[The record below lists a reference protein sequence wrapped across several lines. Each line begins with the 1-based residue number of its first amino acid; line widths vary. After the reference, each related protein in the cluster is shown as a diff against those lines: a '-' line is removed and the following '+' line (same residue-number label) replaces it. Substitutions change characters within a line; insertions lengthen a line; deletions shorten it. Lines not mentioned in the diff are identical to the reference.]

1 MINFQRVKIIG
12 MVIGKGPGC
21 WVLGVRTQNPE
32 PSTQYPSNQHLVTMI
47 KNYFKIA
54 IRNIRRYSTYS
65 ILNISGMAIGMACS
79 ILILLWVQDE
89 WSYDRHFKD
98 ANNLYRVLEKTVSI
112 DGHLFQEAKPPT
124 ALAAALKEQYPEILW
139 STKYLT
145 FPVTLQKGDEYIS
158 EVVAFADKDF
168 LKMFDIE
175 FKRGDIN
182 SVFNG
187 PQNIVL
193 TEEMAHKYFGNDD
206 PVGKT
211 LKPSGFIFTV
221 AGVVKSLPH
230 NSHLKFDFLVPFE
243 YLKGMGLNMND
254 WGAHGSCYSYI
265 ELKAGTDSKFVDN
278 KIKDIVQRNLKDPVY
293 KPEIFLQNVK
303 KIHLYSSG
311 KYAFDLPGMGD
322 VTYVR
327 ILGVVAIFIL
337 VIACI
342 NFMSLATA
350 QSTRRVKEI
359 GMRKIAGASKTK
371 IILQFLGETLLIV
384 LAAHIISMI
393 LVELFLHGFNNLTGK
408 QLFVD
413 YQNAGLYFWLITVV
427 LVCTLLAGSYPALYL
442 SSLKP
447 LNIIN
452 GIINKPG
459 NAGFRRVIV
468 VLQFSL
474 SFLLIIFTLIVGSQ
488 LKFLQHGN
496 LGLDINNI
504 GHFRFNG
511 IRNETL
517 KAELA
522 SNPDILSTTIEAPD
536 VFDADGTAQ
545 SFDWE
550 GNKVNGEFYFSALY
564 TDADFAKTFQL
575 ELKDGRFFSP
585 DFPGDTTALVINETA
600 SKLIGFK
607 EPVGKILTSGG
618 DKFRIIGVVK
628 DFHIKSLHTKIEPLA
643 MLKLNGMNGNC
654 YIRMKPG
661 HITSTVDYVKKIFKS
676 HNLDYPLQFK
686 FLDDDYDKLYR
697 TEQRIGKILGYSSFL
712 AIIISCMGLIGLSL
726 FMIEIRTK
734 EIGIRKVNGAKA
746 IKIFLLLSK
755 EYLVLVLISIL
766 IASPIAWFGINKWL
780 QSYGFLLWLA

>member
-1 MINFQRVKIIG
+1 
-12 MVIGKGPGC
+12 
-21 WVLGVRTQNPE
+21 
-32 PSTQYPSNQHLVTMI
+32 
-47 KNYFKIA
+47 
-54 IRNIRRYSTYS
+54 
-65 ILNISGMAIGMACS
+65 MAVGMACS

-98 ANNLYRVLEKTVSI
+98 ADNLYRVLEKTVSI

-124 ALAAALKEQYPEILW
+124 ALAAALKEQYPEIIR
-139 STKYLT
+139 SSKYLNL
-145 FPVTLQKGDEYIS
+145 PISLKKDDDYIL
-158 EVVAFADKDF
+158 EEVAFADEDF

-175 FKRGDIN
+175 FRRGDIK
-182 SVFNG
+182 SAFNG
-187 PQNIVL
+187 PMSIVL

-206 PVGKT
+206 PIGKT
-211 LKPSGFIFTV
+211 MKASGFAFTV
-221 AGVVKSLPH
+221 KGVVKSLPN
-230 NSHLKFDFLVPFE
+230 NSHLHFDFLVPFE
-243 YLKGMGLNMND
+243 FLKGMGVNMNA
-254 WGAHGSCYSYI
+254 WGSHGDCFSYI

-278 KIKDIVQRNLKDPVY
+278 KIKNIVQRNFKDPVY

-322 VTYVR
+322 ITYVR
-327 ILGVVAIFIL
+327 ILGLVAVFIL

-350 QSTRRVKEI
+350 QSTRRAKEI
-359 GMRKIAGASKTK
+359 GMRKVTGANKSK
-371 IILQFLGETLLIV
+371 IIFQFLGETLLIV
-384 LAAHIISMI
+384 LAAHVIAMI

-413 YQNAGLYFWLITVV
+413 YQNTGLYIGLITVV

-459 NAGFRRVIV
+459 KAGFRRVMV

-474 SFLLIIFTLIVGSQ
+474 SFLLIIFTLTVGNQ
-488 LKFLQHGN
+488 LKYLQHKN
-496 LGLDINNI
+496 LGLNIDNI
-504 GHFRFNG
+504 GHFTFRYG
-511 IRNETL
+511 IHNETL
-517 KAELA
+517 KAELGN
-522 SNPDILSTTIEAPD
+522 NPDILSTTIVTPD

-550 GNKVNGEFYFSALY
+550 GNKANGEFYFSALY

-585 DFPGDTTALVINETA
+585 DFPGDSTAVVINETA
-600 SKLIGFK
+600 AELIGFK
-607 EPVGKILTSGG
+607 EPVGKILTSSGV
-618 DKFRIIGVVK
+618 KFRIIGVVK

-643 MLKLNGMNGNC
+643 ITKWDLMGGNC

-661 HITSTVDYVKKIFKS
+661 HIASTVDYIKKIFKS

-734 EIGIRKVNGAKA
+734 EIGIRKVNGAKST
-746 IKIFLLLSK
+746 KIFLLLSK

-780 QSYGFLLWLA
+780 QSYAYRITLTPWIFALVGLIVLLIALLTVGLQSYRAASKNPVEALRNE

>member
-1 MINFQRVKIIG
+1 
-12 MVIGKGPGC
+12 
-21 WVLGVRTQNPE
+21 
-32 PSTQYPSNQHLVTMI
+32 
-47 KNYFKIA
+47 
-54 IRNIRRYSTYS
+54 
-65 ILNISGMAIGMACS
+65 MAIGMACS

-89 WSYDRHFKD
+89 WSYDRYLKD
-98 ANNLYRVLEKTVSI
+98 ADNLYRVLEKTISI

-124 ALAAALKEQYPEILW
+124 ALAAALKEQYPEILR
-139 STKYLT
+139 SSKYLNL
-145 FPVTLQKGDEYIS
+145 PISLQKDDEYIF
-158 EVVAFADKDF
+158 EVVAFADEDF

-175 FKRGDIN
+175 FKRGYIN
-182 SVFNG
+182 SAFNG
-187 PQNIVL
+187 PNNIVL
-193 TEEMAHKYFGNDD
+193 TEEMARKYYGNDD
-206 PVGKT
+206 PIGKT
-211 LKPSGFIFTV
+211 LKSSGFTFTV
-221 AGVVKSLPH
+221 TGVVKSLPH
-230 NSHLKFDFLVPFE
+230 NSHLHFDFLVPFE
-243 YLKGMGLNMND
+243 FLKGMGLNMND
-254 WGAHGSCYSYI
+254 WGAHGACFSYI
-265 ELKAGTDSKFVDN
+265 ELKEGTDSKFVDN
-278 KIKDIVQRNLKDPVY
+278 KIKNIVQRNLKDPVY

-322 VTYVR
+322 ITYIS
-327 ILGVVAIFIL
+327 ILGLVAVFVL

-350 QSTRRVKEI
+350 QSTRRAKEI
-359 GMRKIAGASKTK
+359 GMRKITGANKTK
-371 IILQFLGETLLIV
+371 IIFQFLGETLLIV
-384 LAAHIISMI
+384 LAAHVIAMI

-413 YQNAGLYFWLITVV
+413 YQNAGLYIGLITVV

-459 NAGFRRVIV
+459 KAGFRRVVV

-474 SFLLIIFTLIVGSQ
+474 SFLLIIFTLTVGNQ
-488 LKFLQHGN
+488 LKYLQHKN
-496 LGLDINNI
+496 LGLNIDNI
-504 GHFRFNG
+504 GHFSFRYG
-511 IRNETL
+511 LRNETL
-517 KAELA
+517 KAELGN
-522 SNPDILSTTIEAPD
+522 NPDILSTTIVTPD

-585 DFPGDTTALVINETA
+585 DFPGDSTAVVINETA
-600 SKLIGFK
+600 AEIIGFK
-607 EPVGKILTSGG
+607 EPIGKILTSSRI
-618 DKFRIIGVVK
+618 KFRIIGVVK

-643 MLKLNGMNGNC
+643 ITKWDLMGGNC

-661 HITSTVDYVKKIFKS
+661 HITSTVDYIKKIFKS

-734 EIGIRKVNGAKA
+734 EIGIRKVNGAKST
-746 IKIFLLLSK
+746 KIFLLLSK

-780 QSYGFLLWLA
+780 QSYAYRITLNPWIFALVGLIVLFIALLTVGFQSYKAARKNPIEALRYE

>member
-1 MINFQRVKIIG
+1 
-12 MVIGKGPGC
+12 
-21 WVLGVRTQNPE
+21 
-32 PSTQYPSNQHLVTMI
+32 
-47 KNYFKIA
+47 
-54 IRNIRRYSTYS
+54 
-65 ILNISGMAIGMACS
+65 MAIGMACS

-89 WSYDRHFKD
+89 WSYDRYLKD
-98 ANNLYRVLEKTVSI
+98 ADNLYRVLEKTISI

-124 ALAAALKEQYPEILW
+124 ALAAALKEQYPEILR
-139 STKYLT
+139 SSKYLNL
-145 FPVTLQKGDEYIS
+145 PISLQKDDEYIF
-158 EVVAFADKDF
+158 EVVAFADEDF

-175 FKRGDIN
+175 FKRGYIN
-182 SVFNG
+182 SAFNG
-187 PQNIVL
+187 PNNIVL
-193 TEEMAHKYFGNDD
+193 TEEMARKYYGNDD
-206 PVGKT
+206 PIGKT
-211 LKPSGFIFTV
+211 LKSSGFTFTV
-221 AGVVKSLPH
+221 TGVVKSLPH
-230 NSHLKFDFLVPFE
+230 NSHLHFDFLVPFE
-243 YLKGMGLNMND
+243 FLKGMGLNMND
-254 WGAHGSCYSYI
+254 WGAHGACFSYI
-265 ELKAGTDSKFVDN
+265 ELKEGTDSKFVDN

-322 VTYVR
+322 ITYIS
-327 ILGVVAIFIL
+327 ILGLVAVFVL

-350 QSTRRVKEI
+350 QSTRRAKEI
-359 GMRKIAGASKTK
+359 GMRKITGANKTK
-371 IILQFLGETLLIV
+371 IIFQFLGETLLIV
-384 LAAHIISMI
+384 LAAHVIAMI

-413 YQNAGLYFWLITVV
+413 YQNAGLYIGLITVV

-459 NAGFRRVIV
+459 KAGFRRVVV

-474 SFLLIIFTLIVGSQ
+474 SFLLIIFTLTVGNQ
-488 LKFLQHGN
+488 LKYLQHKN
-496 LGLDINNI
+496 LGLNIDNI
-504 GHFRFNG
+504 GHFSFRYG
-511 IRNETL
+511 LRNETL
-517 KAELA
+517 KAELGN
-522 SNPDILSTTIEAPD
+522 NPDILSTTIVTPD

-585 DFPGDTTALVINETA
+585 DFPGDSTAVVINETA
-600 SKLIGFK
+600 AEIIGFK
-607 EPVGKILTSGG
+607 EPIGKILTSSRI
-618 DKFRIIGVVK
+618 KFRIIGVVK

-643 MLKLNGMNGNC
+643 ITKWDLMGGNC

-661 HITSTVDYVKKIFKS
+661 HITSTVDYIKKIFKS

-734 EIGIRKVNGAKA
+734 EIGIRKVNGAKST
-746 IKIFLLLSK
+746 KIFLLLSK

-780 QSYGFLLWLA
+780 QSYAYRITLNPWIFALVGLIVLFIALLTVGFQSYKAARKNPIEALRYE

>member
-1 MINFQRVKIIG
+1 M
-12 MVIGKGPGC
+12 
-21 WVLGVRTQNPE
+21 L
-32 PSTQYPSNQHLVTMI
+32 

-54 IRNIRRYSTYS
+54 IRNISRYSTYS
-65 ILNISGMAIGMACS
+65 ILNISGMAVGMACS

-89 WSYDRHFKD
+89 WSYDRHLKD
-98 ANNLYRVLEKTVSI
+98 ANNLYRVLEKTISI

-124 ALAAALKEQYPEILW
+124 ALAAALKEQYPEIIR
-139 STKYLT
+139 SSKYLT
-145 FPVTLQKGDEYIS
+145 FPISFQKGDEYIP
-158 EVVAFADKDF
+158 EVVAFADEDF

-182 SVFNG
+182 SAFNG
-187 PQNIVL
+187 PMNIVL

-206 PVGKT
+206 PIGKT
-211 LKPSGFIFTV
+211 LKPSGFTFTIT
-221 AGVVKSLPH
+221 GVVKSLPH
-230 NSHLKFDFLVPFE
+230 NSHLNFDFLVPFE

-311 KYAFDLPGMGD
+311 KYAFDLPGQGD
-322 VTYVR
+322 VIYVR
-327 ILGVVAIFIL
+327 ILGLVAIFIL

-350 QSTRRVKEI
+350 QSTRRAKEI
-359 GMRKIAGASKTK
+359 GMRKITGASKTK

-384 LAAHIISMI
+384 LIAHIIAMI

-413 YQNAGLYFWLITVV
+413 YQNSGLYFWLITVV

-459 NAGFRRVIV
+459 KAGFRRVMV

-496 LGLDINNI
+496 LGININNI
-504 GHFRFNG
+504 GHFKFDG

-517 KAELA
+517 KAELGN
-522 SNPDILSTTIEAPD
+522 NPDILSTTIEAPD

-564 TDADFAKTFQL
+564 TDPDFAKTFQL
-575 ELKDGRFFSP
+575 ELKDGRFFSS
-585 DFPGDTTALVINETA
+585 DFPGDSTALVINETA
-600 SKLIGFK
+600 AEIISFK
-607 EPVGKILTSGG
+607 EPIGKILSSRG

-643 MLKLNGMNGNC
+643 ILKLNGMNGNC
-654 YIRMKPG
+654 YVRMKPG
-661 HITSTVDYVKKIFKS
+661 HITSTVDYIKKIFKS

-686 FLDDDYDKLYR
+686 FLDDEYDKLYR

-734 EIGIRKVNGAKA
+734 EIGIRKVNGAKS

-766 IASPIAWFGINKWL
+766 ISSPIAWFGINKWL
-780 QSYGFLLWLA
+780 QSYAYRTTLNPWIFAVVGLIVLFIALLTVGLQSYKAARKNPVDALRYE

>member
-1 MINFQRVKIIG
+1 
-12 MVIGKGPGC
+12 
-21 WVLGVRTQNPE
+21 
-32 PSTQYPSNQHLVTMI
+32 
-47 KNYFKIA
+47 
-54 IRNIRRYSTYS
+54 
-65 ILNISGMAIGMACS
+65 MACS

-98 ANNLYRVLEKTVSI
+98 ADNLYRVLEKTVSI

-124 ALAAALKEQYPEILW
+124 ALSAALKEQYPEVIRA
-139 STKYLT
+139 SKYLT
-145 FPVTLQKGDEYIS
+145 FNWSFQKGEEFIP
-158 EVVAFADKDF
+158 EKVAFADEDF

-175 FKRGDIN
+175 FKRGDT
-182 SVFNG
+182 SSAFNG
-187 PQNIVL
+187 PMNIVL

-206 PVGKT
+206 PIGKT
-211 LKPSGFIFTV
+211 LKPTGVTV
-221 AGVVKSLPH
+221 TGVVKSFPR
-230 NSHLKFDFLVPFE
+230 NSHLHFDFLIPSEF
-243 YLKGMGLNMND
+243 LKNKGFNLND
-254 WGAHGSCYSYI
+254 WGSHGDCFSYI
-265 ELKAGTDSKFVDN
+265 ELKSGTDSKLFEN
-278 KIKDIVQRNLKDPVY
+278 KIKDIVQRNSKNLDL
-293 KPEIFLQNVK
+293 KPELFLQNVK

-311 KYAFDLPGMGD
+311 KFAFDLPGMGD
-322 VTYVR
+322 ITFVR
-327 ILGVVAIFIL
+327 LLGLVAVLIL
-337 VIACI
+337 VIASI

-350 QSTRRVKEI
+350 QSTRRAKEI
-359 GMRKIAGASKTK
+359 GMRKVSGANKTK

-384 LAAHIISMI
+384 LAAHVIAMI

-413 YQNAGLYFWLITVV
+413 YQNAGLYVGLITVV
-427 LVCTLLAGSYPALYL
+427 LICTLLAGSYPALYL

-447 LNIIN
+447 LNTIN

-459 NAGFRRVIV
+459 KAGFRRVMV

-474 SFLLIIFTLIVGSQ
+474 SFLLIIFTLIAGNQ
-488 LKFLQHGN
+488 LKYLQHKN
-496 LGLDINNI
+496 LGLNIDNI
-504 GHFRFNG
+504 GHFTFRYG
-511 IRNETL
+511 MHNETL
-517 KAELA
+517 KAELGNNTA
-522 SNPDILSTTIEAPD
+522 ILSTTIEAPD

-575 ELKDGRFFSP
+575 ELKEGRFFSP

-654 YIRMKPG
+654 YVRMKPG
-661 HITSTVDYVKKIFKS
+661 HITSTVDFIKKIFKS
-676 HNLDYPLQFK
+676 HNLDSQLQFK
-686 FLDDDYDKLYR
+686 FLDDEYDNLYR
-697 TEQRIGKILGYSSFL
+697 TEQRIGKILGYSSIL
-712 AIIISCMGLIGLSL
+712 AILISCMGLIGLSL

-734 EIGIRKVNGAKA
+734 EIGIRKVNGAES

-780 QSYGFLLWLA
+780 QSYAYQITLKPWIFAVVGLIVLFIALLTVGLQSYRAASKNPVEALRYE

>member
-1 MINFQRVKIIG
+1 
-12 MVIGKGPGC
+12 
-21 WVLGVRTQNPE
+21 
-32 PSTQYPSNQHLVTMI
+32 
-47 KNYFKIA
+47 
-54 IRNIRRYSTYS
+54 
-65 ILNISGMAIGMACS
+65 MAIGMACS

-98 ANNLYRVLEKTVSI
+98 ADNLYRVLEKTVSI

-124 ALAAALKEQYPEILW
+124 ALAAALKEQYPEIIR
-139 STKYLT
+139 SSKYLT
-145 FPVTLQKGDEYIS
+145 LPISLKKGDDYIL
-158 EVVAFADKDF
+158 EEVAFADEDF

-175 FKRGDIN
+175 FKRGDI
-182 SVFNG
+182 SSAFNG
-187 PQNIVL
+187 PMNIVL

-206 PVGKT
+206 PIGKT
-211 LKPSGFIFTV
+211 LKPSGYTFTV
-221 AGVVKSLPH
+221 TGVIKSLPH
-230 NSHLKFDFLVPFE
+230 NSHLHFDFLVPFE
-243 YLKGMGLNMND
+243 FLKGMGVNMND
-254 WGAHGSCYSYI
+254 WSAHGSCFSYI

-278 KIKDIVQRNLKDPVY
+278 KIKDIVQRNFKDPVY
-293 KPEIFLQNVK
+293 KPEIFLQNIK

-322 VTYVR
+322 ITYVR
-327 ILGVVAIFIL
+327 ILGLVAIFIL

-350 QSTRRVKEI
+350 QSTRRAKEI
-359 GMRKIAGASKTK
+359 GMRKVTGANKSK
-371 IILQFLGETLLIV
+371 IIFQFLGETLLIV
-384 LAAHIISMI
+384 LVAHVIAMI
-393 LVELFLHGFNNLTGK
+393 LVELSLHGFNNLTGK

-413 YQNAGLYFWLITVV
+413 YQNAGLYVGLITVV

-447 LNIIN
+447 LNTIN

-459 NAGFRRVIV
+459 KAGFRRVMV

-474 SFLLIIFTLIVGSQ
+474 SFLLIIFTLIVGNQ
-488 LKFLQHGN
+488 LKYLQHKN
-496 LGLDINNI
+496 LGLNIDNI
-504 GHFRFNG
+504 GHFTFRYG

-517 KAELA
+517 KAELGN
-522 SNPDILSTTIEAPD
+522 NPDILSTTIEVPD
-536 VFDADGTAQ
+536 VFDADGTAR

-550 GNKVNGEFYFSALY
+550 GNKVNGEFYFGAIY
-564 TDADFAKTFQL
+564 TDTDFAKTFQL

-585 DFPGDTTALVINETA
+585 DFPGDTTAVVINETA
-600 SKLIGFK
+600 AELIGFK
-607 EPVGKILTSGG
+607 EPVGKILSSSGV
-618 DKFRIIGVVK
+618 KFRIIGVVK

-643 MLKLNGMNGNC
+643 IMKLSPYFSGNC

-661 HITSTVDYVKKIFKS
+661 HITSTVDYIKKIFKS

-686 FLDDDYDKLYR
+686 FLDDEYDNLYR
-697 TEQRIGKILGYSSFL
+697 TEQRIGKILGYSSIL

-734 EIGIRKVNGAKA
+734 EIGIRKVNGAKS

-766 IASPIAWFGINKWL
+766 IASPLAWFGINKWL
-780 QSYGFLLWLA
+780 QSYAYRITLNPWIFAVVGLIVLFIALLTVGLQSYRAARKNPVEALRYE

>member
-1 MINFQRVKIIG
+1 
-12 MVIGKGPGC
+12 
-21 WVLGVRTQNPE
+21 
-32 PSTQYPSNQHLVTMI
+32 MI

-54 IRNIRRYSTYS
+54 LRNIRRYSTYS
-65 ILNISGMAIGMACS
+65 VLNISGMAIGMACS

-89 WSYDRHFKD
+89 WSYDRYLKD
-98 ANNLYRVLEKTVSI
+98 ADNIYRVLEKTISI

-124 ALAAALKEQYPEILW
+124 ALAAALKEQYPEILR
-139 STKYLT
+139 SAKYLT
-145 FPVTLQKGDEYIS
+145 FPVSLQKGDEYIS
-158 EVVAFADKDF
+158 EVVAFADQDF
-168 LKMFDIE
+168 FKMFDIE

-206 PVGKT
+206 PIGKT
-211 LKPSGFIFTV
+211 LKPSGFLFTV

-265 ELKAGTDSKFVDN
+265 ELKPGTDSKFVEN
-278 KIKDIVQRNLKDPVY
+278 KIKDIVQINLKDPVY

-311 KYAFDLPGMGD
+311 KYAFDLQGMGD
-322 VTYVR
+322 ITYVS
-327 ILGVVAIFIL
+327 ILGVVALFIL
-337 VIACI
+337 LIACI

-350 QSTRRVKEI
+350 QSTRRIKEI

-371 IILQFLGETLLIV
+371 IIFQFLGETLLII
-384 LAAHIISMI
+384 LAAHVIAMI

-408 QLFVD
+408 QLVVD
-413 YQNAGLYFWLITVV
+413 YQNGGLYFWLITVV
-427 LVCTLLAGSYPALYL
+427 LVCTLMAGSYPALYL

-459 NAGFRRVIV
+459 KAGFRRVIV

-474 SFLLIIFTLIVGSQ
+474 SFLLIIFTLIAGSQ

-496 LGLDINNI
+496 LGLNISNI
-504 GHFRFNG
+504 GHFRSNG
-511 IRNETL
+511 IRDETL

-522 SNPDILSTTIEAPD
+522 NNPDILSTTIEAPD

-550 GNKVNGEFYFSALY
+550 GNKANGEFYFSALY

-575 ELKDGRFFSP
+575 ELKDGRFFSA
-585 DFPGDTTALVINETA
+585 DFPGDTTAVVINETA
-600 SKLIGFK
+600 LKLIGFK
-607 EPVGKILTSGG
+607 EPIGKILTSGG
-618 DKFRIIGVVK
+618 AKFRIIGVVR
-628 DFHIKSLHTKIEPLA
+628 DFHIKSLHTIIEPLA
-643 MLKLNGMNGNC
+643 MLKLNGMYGNC
-654 YIRMKPG
+654 YVRMKPG
-661 HITSTVDYVKKIFKS
+661 HITSTVDFIKKIFKS

-686 FLDDDYDKLYR
+686 FLDDEYDNLYR
-697 TEQRIGKILGYSSFL
+697 TEQRIGKILGYSSIL
-712 AIIISCMGLIGLSL
+712 AILISCMGLIGLSL

-734 EIGIRKVNGAKA
+734 EVGIRKVNGAKST
-746 IKIFLLLSK
+746 KIFLLLSK

-780 QSYGFLLWLA
+780 HSYAYRITLNPWIFALVGLIVLFIALLTVGLQSYKAARKNPVDALRYQ

>member
-1 MINFQRVKIIG
+1 
-12 MVIGKGPGC
+12 
-21 WVLGVRTQNPE
+21 
-32 PSTQYPSNQHLVTMI
+32 MI
-47 KNYFKIA
+47 KSYFKIA
-54 IRNIRRYSTYS
+54 IRNIKRYSTYS

-98 ANNLYRVLEKTVSI
+98 ADNLYRVLEKTVSI

-124 ALAAALKEQYPEILW
+124 ALSAALKEQYPEVIRA
-139 STKYLT
+139 SKYLT
-145 FPVTLQKGDEYIS
+145 FNWSFQKGEEFIP
-158 EVVAFADKDF
+158 EKVAFADEDF

-175 FKRGDIN
+175 FKRGDT
-182 SVFNG
+182 SSAFNG
-187 PQNIVL
+187 PMNIVL

-206 PVGKT
+206 PIGKT
-211 LKPSGFIFTV
+211 LKPTGVTV
-221 AGVVKSLPH
+221 TGVVKSFPR
-230 NSHLKFDFLVPFE
+230 NSHLHFDFLIPSEF
-243 YLKGMGLNMND
+243 LKNKGFNLND
-254 WGAHGSCYSYI
+254 WGSHGDCFSYI
-265 ELKAGTDSKFVDN
+265 ELKSGTDSKLFEN
-278 KIKDIVQRNLKDPVY
+278 KIKDIVQRNSKNLDL
-293 KPEIFLQNVK
+293 KPELFLQNVK

-311 KYAFDLPGMGD
+311 KFAFDLPGMGD
-322 VTYVR
+322 ITFVR
-327 ILGVVAIFIL
+327 LLGLVAVLIL
-337 VIACI
+337 VIASI

-350 QSTRRVKEI
+350 QSTRRAKEI
-359 GMRKIAGASKTK
+359 GMRKVSGANKTK

-384 LAAHIISMI
+384 LAAHVIAMI

-413 YQNAGLYFWLITVV
+413 YQNAGLYVGLITVV
-427 LVCTLLAGSYPALYL
+427 LICTLLAGSYPALYL

-447 LNIIN
+447 LNTIN

-459 NAGFRRVIV
+459 KAGFRRVMV

-474 SFLLIIFTLIVGSQ
+474 SFLLIIFTLIAGNQ
-488 LKFLQHGN
+488 LKYLQHKN
-496 LGLDINNI
+496 LGLNIDNI
-504 GHFRFNG
+504 GHFTFRYG
-511 IRNETL
+511 MHNETL
-517 KAELA
+517 KAELGNNTA
-522 SNPDILSTTIEAPD
+522 ILSTTIEAPD

-585 DFPGDTTALVINETA
+585 DFPGDSTSVVINETA
-600 SKLIGFK
+600 TEIIGFK
-607 EPVGKILTSGG
+607 EPIGKILSSSGI
-618 DKFRIIGVVK
+618 KFRIIGVVK

-643 MLKLNGMNGNC
+643 IMKMNGMGGNC

-661 HITSTVDYVKKIFKS
+661 HISSTVDYIKKIFKS

-686 FLDDDYDKLYR
+686 FLDDEYDKLYR

-746 IKIFLLLSK
+746 IKIFLLLSR
-755 EYLVLVLISIL
+755 EYLVLVLISII

-780 QSYGFLLWLA
+780 QSYAYRITLNPWIFAVIGLIVLFIALLTVGLQSYKAARKNPVDALRYE